1 MTRQRTSVLFL
12 NVGHAYDHFFMLIY
26 PTVVLGLGQEFPHS
40 YDTLL
45 SLATGGFI
53 AFGAASLPAGWLG
66 DRWSRTG
73 MITVFFIGIG
83 LSSIVTSL
91 ARSPLELALGLGL
104 MGLFAAIYHPVGIA
118 LVVQHSAKTGQALG
132 VNGVFGN
139 LGVALAGVTTGAL
152 TDTIGWRAAFLLPGC
167 VALATGVVYGL
178 LMRGVSPVSIRVPTT
193 RSTAS
198 VTRDI
203 QVRVFMVLIVAAL
216 SGGLVF
222 NATTIALPRVLAE
235 RLAGFTEST
244 FGIGSLVSLVFGIAA
259 VAQILVGRWLDRYPF
274 KWVLVAVTLVQVP
287 LLLAAAWAHHLTML
301 LVALPLMFFI
311 FGEIPINDWVVAH
324 YTTERWRS
332 RVYALK
338 YVLSLGVSA
347 LAVPLVA
354 WLHGASHGFHTLFLT
369 LAACATTI
377 PLVAASLLPAVR
389 FQPLPR
395 QDRRAQPID
404 IGSEA
409 HRANVR
415 G

>member
-1 MTRQRTSVLFL
+1 
-12 NVGHAYDHFFMLIY
+12 
-26 PTVVLGLGQEFPHS
+26 
-40 YDTLL
+40 
-45 SLATGGFI
+45 
-53 AFGAASLPAGWLG
+53 
-66 DRWSRTG
+66 

-222 NATTIALPRVLAE
+222 NATTIALPKVLAE
-235 RLAGFTEST
+235 RLAGFAEST

-354 WLHGASHGFHTLFLT
+354 WLHGACHGFHTLFLT